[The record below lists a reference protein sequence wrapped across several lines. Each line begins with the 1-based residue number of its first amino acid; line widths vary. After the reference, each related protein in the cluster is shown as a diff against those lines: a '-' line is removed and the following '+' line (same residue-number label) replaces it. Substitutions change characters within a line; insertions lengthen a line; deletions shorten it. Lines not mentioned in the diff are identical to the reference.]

1 MKLIVSKKELWM
13 QQAPNFNFEKNA
25 YELLQQ
31 ALRSGFVDKVG
42 VDQYEI
48 NANYH
53 DNQPTAQEQ

>member
-25 YELLQQ
+25 DELLQQ